1 MTANF
6 LINSCGFIIK
16 KSNSVIICFNCL
28 STKESFDQRDFTA
41 SVRTCHKRPY
51 SKREDMS
58 KDFTTGK
65 MLVLVSGGMK

>member
-1 MTANF
+1 M
-6 LINSCGFIIK
+6 C
-16 KSNSVIICFNCL
+16 
-28 STKESFDQRDFTA
+28 TKESFDQRDFTA

-65 MLVLVSGGMK
+65 MLVLVSGGDEMTKYHIDVMKTETEVSE